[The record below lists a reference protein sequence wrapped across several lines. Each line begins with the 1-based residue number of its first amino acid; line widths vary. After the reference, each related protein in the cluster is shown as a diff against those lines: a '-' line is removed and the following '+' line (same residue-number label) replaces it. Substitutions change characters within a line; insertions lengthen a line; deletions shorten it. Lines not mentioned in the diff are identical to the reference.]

1 MTTTQYVPGLDGVK
15 LSDLVK
21 PERYADGYPHDV
33 FAALRQHSPVH
44 WCEIKGFAP
53 FWAITRHADIKF
65 VSTHPEVFSS
75 ASRLV
80 LGPEADAALGAGSL
94 PMTTVI
100 NTDPPLHREYRNMV
114 GPYFRPKTLRDLE
127 DRVREV
133 SNALLDE
140 YAGHGEAVE
149 LDFATDIASWHPL
162 KMIAEAL
169 GIAEQD
175 EPTVLRIANEV
186 FGAMDPEFA
195 RDRVELFTEALTF
208 LTKLVSEKRG
218 CPRDDITSVL
228 AQATLN
234 GEPVDDFAVIG
245 YLMILITAGHDT
257 TRHSLTGGISALI
270 DHPEQLELLRERPE
284 LCAYAADEIVRW
296 TTPVTQFM
304 RTATQDCE
312 LSGTTIKAGESVCL
326 FYASGNRD
334 EEVFDQP
341 FRFQVDRTP
350 NPHLGWGIGEH
361 YCLGANLAKMEIR
374 VMLEE
379 LVPRLES
386 IEMAGPKQGLHGYFV
401 SGIKHL
407 PIRWRLRPAL

>member
-1 MTTTQYVPGLDGVK
+1 MMSPPIPALADLD
-15 LSDLVK
+15 LLDLVR
-21 PERYADGYPHDV
+21 PERYADGYPHEV
-33 FAALRQHSPVH
+33 FASLRQHAPVH
-44 WCEIKGFAP
+44 WCELRGFAP
-53 FWAITRHADIKF
+53 FWAVTRHADIKY

-80 LGPEADAALGAGSL
+80 LGPEADAALGAGNL

-100 NTDPPLHREYRNMV
+100 NTDPPIHREYRNMV

-127 DRVREV
+127 DRVRDV
-133 SNALLDE
+133 SRELLDRH
-140 YAGHGEAVE
+140 ARAGEAVE
-149 LDFATDIASWHPL
+149 LDFATEIASWHPL

-169 GIAEQD
+169 GIPEDD

-195 RDRVELFTEALTF
+195 RDRMELFQETLVF
-208 LTKLVSEKRG
+208 LTKLVSEKRA

-228 AQATLN
+228 SQATLN
-234 GEPVDDFAVIG
+234 GEPVNDFDIMG

-270 DHPEQLELLRERPE
+270 EHPEQLDLLRAHPE
-284 LCAYAADEIVRW
+284 LCASAADEIVRW

-304 RTATQDCE
+304 RTATEDCE
-312 LSGTTIKAGESVCL
+312 LAGQTIKAGESVCL

-334 EEVFDQP
+334 DTVFDEP
-341 FRFQVDRTP
+341 FEFRVDRSP

-407 PIRWRLRPAL
+407 PIRWRLREAL

>member
-1 MTTTQYVPGLDGVK
+1 MTTTQSIPGLDEVK

-21 PERYADGYPHDV
+21 PERYANGYPHDV
-33 FAALRQHSPVH
+33 FAALRHHSPIH
-44 WCEIKGFAP
+44 WCEIKRFAP
-53 FWAITRHADIKF
+53 FWAVTRHADIKF
-65 VSTHPEVFSS
+65 VSTHPELFSS

-80 LGPEADAALGAGSL
+80 LTPSADALTGSGQL
-94 PMTTVI
+94 PMQTVI

-114 GPYFRPKTLRDLE
+114 GPYFRPKVLRDLE
-127 DRVREV
+127 DRIRGISRV
-133 SNALLDE
+133 LLNG
-140 YAGHGEAVE
+140 YVGNGEAVE

-169 GIAEQD
+169 GIAERD
-175 EPTVLRIANEV
+175 EPTVLRIANES
-186 FGAMDPEFA
+186 FGQLDPEFA
-195 RDRVELFTEALTF
+195 RDRMELFTEAFRF
-208 LTKLVSEKRG
+208 LTQLVTEKRA
-218 CPRDDITSVL
+218 CPQDDITSVL

-234 GEPVDDFAVIG
+234 GKPVDDFAIIG

-257 TRHSLTGGISALI
+257 TRHSLTGGLAALI
-270 DHPEQLELLRERPE
+270 EHPEQLELLRARPE
-284 LCAYAADEIVRW
+284 LCASAADEAVRW

-312 LSGTTIKAGESVCL
+312 VSGQAIKAGESVCL

-334 EEVFDQP
+334 ETVFDEP
-341 FRFQVDRTP
+341 FRFQVDRDP
-350 NPHLGWGIGEH
+350 NPHLGWGVGEH

-379 LVPRLES
+379 LIPRLES
-386 IEMAGPKQGLHGYFV
+386 IEMTGPKQGLHGYMI

-407 PIRWRLRPAL
+407 PIRWRLRPAQ